1 MQLTQNFNQNIQY
14 LDQCFHID
22 KNFDLPRRNIVLG
35 GKRAAFYF
43 VDGFLKDE
51 VFEKMLEF
59 LLKIT
64 PEQMAETVDADA
76 FLKKFISYAEAE
88 LSGESERVVTAVL
101 SGMLAL
107 AVEGYAQVILLDLR
121 TYPLRSI
128 AEPEDDHVLRG
139 PRDGFCETLVFN
151 TALLRRRIRDAKLC
165 VELQTAGKRSKTD
178 IAICYLSDLADQ
190 KLLREIK
197 QRIAAIDLNALP
209 LSQQSLAEQLHKK
222 GMWNPFPKIKFTERP
237 DTAAASVLEGRI
249 LVMVDNSPSV
259 LILPT
264 TIFDFAQEANDFY
277 FPPLIGTYLRVVR
290 LAVFLLSLVLTP
302 IWYLLVKNPQMIPP
316 GLSFLALEEPPQ
328 VPVFVQL
335 LLVELIVDGLKLAAL
350 NTPTMLASSFSVVG
364 ALILGQFAVEVG
376 VLSADVILFMAFVA
390 IANFTQP
397 SFELGYAFKLLRLFL
412 LTLIALFD
420 VWGFWL
426 GLAGIFVLLL
436 TNKTVSKTSYLYPL
450 IPFNGRKLKDALLRT
465 KADAKNN

>member
-1 MQLTQNFNQNIQY
+1 M
-14 LDQCFHID
+14 
-22 KNFDLPRRNIVLG
+22 
-35 GKRAAFYF
+35 
-43 VDGFLKDE
+43 
-51 VFEKMLEF
+51 
-59 LLKIT
+59 
-64 PEQMAETVDADA
+64 
-76 FLKKFISYAEAE
+76 
-88 LSGESERVVTAVL
+88 
-101 SGMLAL
+101 
-107 AVEGYAQVILLDLR
+107 
-121 TYPLRSI
+121 
-128 AEPEDDHVLRG
+128 LRG